1 MLEHHQAV
9 GTFDEREA
17 LRYPLFQDD
26 FGAPGD
32 KVLSDQIITARKAAE
47 CHECLEAIDPGT
59 RYRKHVGVYDGQL
72 MAFKFCAGCCAAM
85 AKVFN
90 GNHLAMEARWAIR
103 AAAFPSPAPKDL
115 GR

>member
-1 MLEHHQAV
+1 MREDRQPGAA
-9 GTFDEREA
+9 FDEREA

-32 KVLSDQIITARKAAE
+32 KQLSDQVITARKAAT
-47 CHECLEAIDPGT
+47 CHECLGPVDVGT
-59 RYRKHVGVYDGQL
+59 RYRKHVGIYDGQL

-90 GNHLAMEARWAIR
+90 GDHLAMDARSAVR
-103 AAAFPSPAPKDL
+103 AENRSTHA
-115 GR
+115 